1 MGNKGKKKSHRDR
14 IFLSKKMKS
23 IMKNFLFSRIIL
35 FALILLFQLALY
47 LFFILW
53 LSSYAHV
60 LLGSNVLIVFIFMII
75 LANSNG
81 KNEFKIAWLV
91 PVSIFPIFGVAM
103 YLLYHTNGGGKRTK
117 KRLLYLKEKT
127 ESYLPDKSI
136 YSEKIEENAE
146 IKGITNFLMNSDN
159 FYPSYDSNVTY
170 FKNGELFFE
179 DFMAQLEKAK
189 KFIFIEFFII
199 DLDESWEKIVS
210 VLERRVADGVEV
222 RVLYDAIGSVTA
234 SSKFYVDYL
243 KSKGIDAQIFL
254 PLFPV
259 FSTQQNN
266 RDHRKIVIID
276 GHVGYTGG
284 VNISNEYFNMEKRRF
299 NYWKDNA
306 IRIEG
311 SAIRSFVI
319 MFLQTWNISKKRD
332 DNFKRYI
339 ESCDSAN
346 VAKNEGGVIIPYGDD
361 AYNNQDLAEN
371 IYLYILDN
379 AKKYVY
385 ITTPYVLID
394 NQLSET
400 LIFAAH
406 RGVEVSIIVPS
417 VPDHFV
423 TFCIGR
429 VFIKKLIDNGVK
441 VYEYKKGFI
450 HAKTFVSDDKIATI
464 GSVNLD
470 YRSLYHHFECG
481 ALLYNKPCIKDIKN
495 DFEEMIQNDCK
506 EFTQKSY
513 KKFPW
518 FNRMIGRILKVFAP
532 LM

>member
-1 MGNKGKKKSHRDR
+1 MKKRSKDE
-14 IFLSKKMKS
+14 IVKSKKFQSFMK
-23 IMKNFLFSRIIL
+23 KFLFSRLVL
-35 FALILLFQLALY
+35 FGLILLFQLALY
-47 LFFILW
+47 VLFILW
-53 LSSYAHV
+53 LNSYVHL
-60 LLGSNVLIVFIFMII
+60 LLGSNVLIIFIFMII

-103 YLLYHTNGGGKRTK
+103 YLLYHTNGGGKKTK
-117 KRLLYLKEKT
+117 KRLLYLKKKT
-127 ESYLPDKSI
+127 ESFLPDKST
-136 YSEKIEENAE
+136 YSQKIEKYPE
-146 IKGITNFLMNSDN
+146 IKGITNFLINSDN
-159 FYPSYDSNVTY
+159 FYPSYDSKVTY
-170 FKNGELFFE
+170 FKNGETFFSE
-179 DFMAQLEKAK
+179 FIAHLEQAK

-199 DLDESWEKIVS
+199 ELDESWEEILS
-210 VLERRVADGVEV
+210 VLERKVAEGVEV
-222 RVLYDAIGSVTA
+222 RVLYDAIGSVMA

-243 KSKGIDAQIFL
+243 KSKGIKAQVFL

-266 RDHRKIVIID
+266 RDHRKIVVID
-276 GHVGYTGG
+276 GKVGYTGG
-284 VNISNEYFNMEKRRF
+284 LNVSNEYFNKEQKRF

-311 SAIRSFVI
+311 SAIRTFVL
-319 MFLQTWNISKKRD
+319 MFLQTWNISKKKS
-332 DNFKRYI
+332 DNFQYYI
-339 ESCDSAN
+339 ESCDTSN
-346 VAKNEGGVIIPYGDD
+346 TDEKESGVIIPYGDD

-371 IYLYILDN
+371 IYLHILDN
-379 AKKYVY
+379 AKEYVH

-400 LIFAAH
+400 LIFAAN
-406 RGVEVSIIVPS
+406 RGVDVSIIVPA

-423 TFCIGR
+423 TFCMGR

-481 ALLYNKPCIKDIKN
+481 ALLYDKPCINDIKKDLQEVI
-495 DFEEMIQNDCK
+495 DFDCK
-506 EFTQKSY
+506 EFTQQSY
-513 KKFPW
+513 KEVPW
-518 FNRMIGRILKVFAP
+518 YGRFLGRVFKVFAP